1 MPVVVKAV
9 PQDEYDA
16 WVAEQKEAAQ
26 RERELTEKDW
36 TLEELMARGE
46 KAYASA
52 CAACHQADGSGAPP
66 AFPAL
71 KGSTVVTEDMQAHM
85 DIVVNGVSGTA
96 MQAFGGQL
104 SEVDLAAVI
113 TYERNAWGNDT
124 GEMVTPKE
132 VFEYK
137 NQE

>member
-1 MPVVVKAV
+1 M
-9 PQDEYDA
+9 
-16 WVAEQKEAAQ
+16 
-26 RERELTEKDW
+26 
-36 TLEELMARGE
+36 
-46 KAYASA
+46 
-52 CAACHQADGSGAPP
+52 PP

-71 KGSTVVTEDMQAHM
+71 KGSQIATEDMAAHI
-85 DIVVNGVSGTA
+85 DIVVNGKSGTA

-113 TYERNAWGNDT
+113 TYERNAWGNNT

-132 VFEYK
+132 IFDYK

>member
-1 MPVVVKAV
+1 MPVVVEAV
-9 PQDEYDA
+9 PEEEYNA
-16 WVAEQKEAAQ
+16 WVAEQRAAAET
-26 RERELTEKDW
+26 ERQLTEKDW
-36 TLEELMARGE
+36 TLDELMERGE

-52 CAACHQADGSGAPP
+52 CASCHQPDGSGMPP

-71 KGSTVVTEDMQAHM
+71 KGSQIALEDMDAHM
-85 DIVVNGVSGTA
+85 DVVVNGVSGTA
-96 MQAFGGQL
+96 MQAFGSQL

-113 TYERNAWGNDT
+113 TYERNAWGNNT

-132 VFEYK
+132 IFDYK